1 MESLKVKDYMV
12 HHAVTFTKDMSLTAA
27 LDKVMSSK
35 HMGGPVLDERK
46 QVIGFLS
53 EQDLLDKLV
62 KVSYYCQDTHIVA
75 DCMSTDVLTVSPEM
89 SVIELADMMKVGKP
103 KVYPVVNS
111 DGKLLGIVTR
121 TEVLRAIGI
130 NLKDCFQHPV

>member
-75 DCMSTDVLTVSPEM
+75 DCMRTDVLTVSPEM

-130 NLKDCFQHPV
+130 NLKGCFQHPV